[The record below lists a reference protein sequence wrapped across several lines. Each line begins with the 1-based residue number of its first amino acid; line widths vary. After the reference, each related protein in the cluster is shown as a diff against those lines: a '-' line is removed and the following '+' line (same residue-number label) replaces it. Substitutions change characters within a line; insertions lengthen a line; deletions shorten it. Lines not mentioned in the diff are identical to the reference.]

1 MTKTTKTEAVLW
13 SIALP
18 GFGQILNGHLV
29 KGLVFIFLEILI
41 NVNSR
46 FNLAII
52 ASFHGEIQ
60 KASQILDYQWLLF
73 YPCIYMF
80 AMYDAY
86 KFGQGNS
93 KGNAFFPFAF
103 GAYFVTCG
111 LIYSSKF
118 SIFGIVPGPV
128 WLPILMLLPGFAAG
142 WAIHRLIRF
151 LQKLNSKK
159 EK

>member
-41 NVNSR
+41 NINSR

-52 ASFHGEIQ
+52 SSFHGEIQ
-60 KASQILDYQWLLF
+60 QASEILDYQWLLF

-86 KFGQGNS
+86 KFAQGNS

-103 GAYFVTCG
+103 GAYFVTVG
-111 LIYSSKF
+111 LIYSSKV

-128 WLPILMLLPGFAAG
+128 WLPIMMLLPGFLIGYAV
-142 WAIHRLIRF
+142 HRIIRYI
-151 LQKLNSKK
+151 QK